1 MTLVVIDPLVSCAWL
16 DDRSIDCEQWAFSHP
31 EIYNVG
37 IQLIAVFCVSGH
49 WIPVVLTPWGQ
60 TVRIA
65 SYEDAV
71 LPAALSSCLTRLANA
86 LGFVEINF
94 DHFQCTFACKSARG
108 AVAINFLRSQV
119 AGGSRWDYPFSVWEE
134 HHCLRQKFLRSLP
147 APGEV
152 TRPWIW
158 PSGDND
164 DHTEREWPSEPSS
177 PPPDHAGAR
186 PAPVEA
192 ASSSSGQPIE
202 GRSHT
207 CISVADG
214 RFRLLKPWV
223 RMKSSF
229 TCEVLVDQRIHDSTG
244 AFPPICAEL

>member
-1 MTLVVIDPLVSCAWL
+1 MYLCLQKCPWCSSNQFLAK
-16 DDRSIDCEQWAFSHP
+16 
-31 EIYNVG
+31 
-37 IQLIAVFCVSGH
+37 SGC
-49 WIPVVLTPWGQ
+49 WIP
-60 TVRIA
+60 
-65 SYEDAV
+65 
-71 LPAALSSCLTRLANA
+71 
-86 LGFVEINF
+86 
-94 DHFQCTFACKSARG
+94 
-108 AVAINFLRSQV
+108 
-119 AGGSRWDYPFSVWEE
+119 SRWDYPFSVWEE

-164 DHTEREWPSEPSS
+164 DHTEREWPSEPPS

-214 RFRLLKPWV
+214 RFRLLSDHGKAMGEDEIKFHLRSPGRSAHPRFHW
-223 RMKSSF
+223 
-229 TCEVLVDQRIHDSTG
+229 C
-244 AFPPICAEL
+244 FPTQTNCAEL